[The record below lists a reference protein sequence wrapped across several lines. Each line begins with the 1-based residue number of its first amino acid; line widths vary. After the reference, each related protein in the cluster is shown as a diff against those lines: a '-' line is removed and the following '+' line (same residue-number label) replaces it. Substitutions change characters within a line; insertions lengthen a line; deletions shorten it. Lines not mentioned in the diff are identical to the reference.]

1 MNSNNSPVI
10 NKDQTINKR
19 SHKHLNY
26 IPWEPTR
33 AAVSRTEQMK
43 SIPSITEQSISTQ
56 LYRYQNSSKCPS
68 PLPPS
73 SPTIVIG
80 KEMINV
86 GNKIKPTATVEPFQ
100 ASINVDEILYGIR
113 PLSPANHS
121 SQDLNLSIDQQELKN
136 EFERV
141 QDENAGLKQQLEIQT
156 QVNAELKKLLV
167 ASIGTDFQYRLERL
181 LRDKSR
187 YEMEIQILTRKI
199 NDLLEEIEKLTIQCD
214 IHQSKLAGSR
224 VLIDELNMHK
234 SVLSVQYNDCT
245 NVIQRLLGERS
256 KIAKELIQTHSSL
269 SLLNEMALN
278 NSRKHLS
285 ISPKFDLIQLSSY
298 VQTLASS
305 LYNYLK
311 QTIFHQQTSH
321 RQLSIQLELTETE
334 TCALEILQS
343 HASVSSSLQTSTN
356 TIDKS
361 INDIEQLETMIQRLK
376 LVSQKKSHERF
387 HPTTRYENLTLNC
400 CRDCSG
406 EIFVV

>member
-1 MNSNNSPVI
+1 MNSNNNSMI
-10 NKDQTINKR
+10 NNDQIINKR
-19 SHKHLNY
+19 SHKHLHY

-33 AAVSRTEQMK
+33 AAVSRTQQMK
-43 SIPSITEQSISTQ
+43 SIPLIPEQTISTQ
-56 LYRYQNSSKCPS
+56 LYRYQNNSKCPS
-68 PLPPS
+68 PLPS
-73 SPTIVIG
+73 STMVIG
-80 KEMINV
+80 KEMINI
-86 GNKIKPTATVEPFQ
+86 GNKVKPTATVEPFQ

-113 PLSPANHS
+113 PSSPTNYS
-121 SQDLNLSIDQQELKN
+121 SSDLNLSNDQQELKN
-136 EFERV
+136 ELDRV
-141 QDENAGLKQQLEIQT
+141 QEENAGLKQQLEIQT

-187 YEMEIQILTRKI
+187 YEIEIQILTRKI
-199 NDLLEEIEKLTIQCD
+199 NDLFEEIEKLTILCD
-214 IHQSKLAGSR
+214 IYQSKLAGSR

-256 KIAKELIQTHSSL
+256 KIAKELIQVHSSL
-269 SLLNEMALN
+269 SLLNEIALN
-278 NSRKHLS
+278 NNRKHLS

-298 VQTLASS
+298 IQTLALS

-311 QTIFHQQTSH
+311 QTIFHQQINH

-343 HASVSSSLQTSTN
+343 HTSVSSSLQTSTN

-361 INDIEQLETMIQRLK
+361 VNDIEQLETMINRLK
-376 LVSQKKSHERF
+376 LISKKKSHERF
-387 HPTTRYENLTLNC
+387 HLTTRYENLTFNC

-406 EIFVV
+406 EIYVV

>member
-1 MNSNNSPVI
+1 MNSNDSPVI
-10 NKDQTINKR
+10 DNDQRVNR
-19 SHKHLNY
+19 RAHKHLHY

-33 AAVSRTEQMK
+33 AAISRTEQTK
-43 SIPSITEQSISTQ
+43 CIPTVPEQSISTQ
-56 LYRYQNSSKCPS
+56 LYRYHNSTRSPS
-68 PLPPS
+68 PLLS
-73 SPTIVIG
+73 SNIITKDI
-80 KEMINV
+80 INI

-113 PLSPANHS
+113 PSSPNTHT
-121 SQDLNLSIDQQELKN
+121 SQDLNLSSDQQELKL
-136 EFERV
+136 ELERA
-141 QDENAGLKQQLEIQT
+141 QDENAGLKQQLDIQT

-167 ASIGTDFQYRLERL
+167 ASIGNDFQYRLERL

-187 YEMEIQILTRKI
+187 YEIEIQTLTRKI
-199 NDLLEEIEKLTIQCD
+199 NDLLEDIEKLTIKCD
-214 IHQSKLAGSR
+214 INQSKLAGSR

-245 NVIQRLLGERS
+245 NVIQRLLAERS
-256 KIAKELIQTHSSL
+256 KIAKELVQAHSSL

-311 QTIFHQQTSH
+311 QTIFHQQANY

-343 HASVSSSLQTSTN
+343 HTSVSSSVQASTN
-356 TIDKS
+356 TIDKKL
-361 INDIEQLETMIQRLK
+361 NDIEQIESMINRLK

-406 EIFVV
+406 EIYIV